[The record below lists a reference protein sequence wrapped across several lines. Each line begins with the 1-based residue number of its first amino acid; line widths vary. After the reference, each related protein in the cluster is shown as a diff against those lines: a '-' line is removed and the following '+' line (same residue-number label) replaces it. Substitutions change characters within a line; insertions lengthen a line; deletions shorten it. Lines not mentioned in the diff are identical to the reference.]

1 MKGFIVSMIC
11 MAFPAFMLV
20 KSVTGLI
27 KMKAQPEVTL
37 LDAII
42 QTVLIAFYTTSVA
55 VIGNVAVKYIEL
67 LLFFR

>member
-42 QTVLIAFYTTSVA
+42 QTVLIAFTQRA
-55 VIGNVAVKYIEL
+55 L
-67 LLFFR
+67 Q

>member
-1 MKGFIVSMIC
+1 